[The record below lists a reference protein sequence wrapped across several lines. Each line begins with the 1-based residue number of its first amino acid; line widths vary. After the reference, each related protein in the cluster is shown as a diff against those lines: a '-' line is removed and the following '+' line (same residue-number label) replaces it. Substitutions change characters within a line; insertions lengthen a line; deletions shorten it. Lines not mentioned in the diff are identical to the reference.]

1 MNLFSGNTTTYIM
14 GAIFVFFLIF
24 LNISIIKIFRYNFGV
39 VKSINPDLKKHTN
52 NLFSELLKL
61 GVLKIIKNTNNL
73 MILEGNIDSSA
84 VKIKTFMN
92 VRHGIFPIVNIYV
105 KANNKVKLDKQ
116 KIKTEAK
123 RILEGYKVRS
133 SVWGSRV
140 DYTFGVSKEQES
152 IDLSKFTREL
162 VNLAK

>member
-1 MNLFSGNTTTYIM
+1 MNLFSGDTTTYIM

-52 NLFSELLKL
+52 NLFSEFLKL
-61 GVLKIIKNTNNL
+61 GILKITKNTNNL
-73 MILEGNIDSSA
+73 IILEGNIDSSD

-92 VRHGIFPIVNIYV
+92 VRYGMFPIVNIYV

-116 KIKTEAK
+116 KIKKESK

-133 SVWGSRV
+133 SVWGSKV
-140 DYTFGVSKEQES
+140 DYTFGISKDKEK
-152 IDLSKFTREL
+152 IDLSKNLREL